1 MFSEECF
8 DLVHR
13 VSNEIELHSLLTP
26 DSSSRLQFYLERLTE
41 TVTKSIASEKLQ
53 MDAVTTANI
62 QMVLLTEAMYNL
74 RKSDHHIQDTES
86 LVEYAKQAC
95 HEINQVIQCDLVFMV
110 VRNAEDG
117 TLMTIAPPNWKDA
130 YSGAS

>member
-62 QMVLLTEAMYNL
+62 QMVTFIE
-74 RKSDHHIQDTES
+74 H
-86 LVEYAKQAC
+86 
-95 HEINQVIQCDLVFMV
+95 
-110 VRNAEDG
+110 
-117 TLMTIAPPNWKDA
+117 
-130 YSGAS
+130 